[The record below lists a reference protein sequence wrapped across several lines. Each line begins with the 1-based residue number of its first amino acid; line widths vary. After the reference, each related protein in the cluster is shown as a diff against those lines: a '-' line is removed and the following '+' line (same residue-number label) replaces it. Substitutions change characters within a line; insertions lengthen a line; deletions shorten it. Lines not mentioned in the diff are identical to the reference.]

1 MRERGYLEGKEMA
14 MAFNM
19 LRAND
24 FDLELRCRQ
33 LSPREG
39 QPTPFEPAVLE
50 LDSTRMPVE
59 MHNFYLRTVYHENRL
74 AKPGGESVL
83 QGSRYRLT
91 CRLISPWL
99 GSGGPCFHGVVSLF
113 SLCYLLLE
121 KLSN

>member
-1 MRERGYLEGKEMA
+1 MFIDEQRLAVVEKRMWERGYFEGKEMA

-33 LSPREG
+33 LSSREG

-59 MHNFYLRTVYHENRL
+59 MHNFCLRTVYHENRL
-74 AKPGGESVL
+74 AKPGGNQS
-83 QGSRYRLT
+83 
-91 CRLISPWL
+91 CR
-99 GSGGPCFHGVVSLF
+99 GQDTG
-113 SLCYLLLE
+113 
-121 KLSN
+121 